1 MTVVGKQCT
10 LCSQSH
16 SRFPGLALVP
26 VQPSCHACLEIETCL
41 SAMATPPPKLK
52 QVELACLHLQKRT
65 GSRTCLI
72 PCQSNIEAT
81 LVFKSSSVLPGGR
94 CVPGVCPRS
103 HHCVMRRQG
112 KSDSPSLTA
121 PQIPGGWGSPAISS
135 GVAPGDLHWAE
146 VTVSRAKARGEVKH
160 LLQR

>member
-26 VQPSCHACLEIETCL
+26 LQPSCHACLEIETCL

-52 QVELACLHLQKRT
+52 QVALACLHLQKRT

-81 LVFKSSSVLPGGR
+81 PAFKSSSVLPGG
-94 CVPGVCPRS
+94 CSPRS
-103 HHCVMRRQG
+103 HHCVMRCQG
-112 KSDSPSLTA
+112 KSDSRSLTA

-146 VTVSRAKARGEVKH
+146 VTVSRAKAQGEVKH